1 MGLASASYR
10 RESIGPDAE
19 LGENRL
25 PGCPRVANRLKR
37 WLLGTHQEAVHPKQL
52 DHQSINPPIPAR
64 AGERKLDWDASNRS
78 LLGI

>member
-1 MGLASASYR
+1 MGLVSASYR
-10 RESIGPDAE
+10 HEIIGPDAE

-25 PGCPRVANRLKR
+25 PCCHRVTSRLKR